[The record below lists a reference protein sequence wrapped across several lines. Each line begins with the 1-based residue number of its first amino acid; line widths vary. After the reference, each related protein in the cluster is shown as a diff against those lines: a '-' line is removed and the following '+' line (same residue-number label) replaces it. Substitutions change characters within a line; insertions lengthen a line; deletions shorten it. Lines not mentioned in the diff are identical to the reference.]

1 MKTRRWARPVVLRYW
16 LFQVPGT
23 ALLAIVLLV
32 LRGWLNIPLWL
43 IGVIIG
49 LSIIK
54 DVLLF
59 PLVRHAYDVSD
70 AGPALINAMGT
81 AVEPLSPKGYVRVQ
95 GELWRAELVQGT
107 RPIETGGT
115 VRVRGIRGM
124 TLLVEPAD
132 GKEDE

>member
-70 AGPALINAMGT
+70 AGPALIGDSGK
-81 AVEPLSPKGYVRVQ
+81 AVEPLSPRGYVRVQ

-107 RPIETGGT
+107 RPIATGGT

-124 TLLVEPAD
+124 TLLVEPEEKGNA
-132 GKEDE
+132 